1 MLIALIVNIVVSDQ
15 YGTTKDII
23 VGVFEDRAK
32 LNAAHEELN
41 KLVFRTQ
48 IHIREEPFTQD
59 KLELNKLSGYAHA
72 RRVVNDGCI
81 TPNIFQS
88 YPRGA

>member
-1 MLIALIVNIVVSDQ
+1 MLTALIVNVVVSDQ

-48 IHIREEPFTQD
+48 VHIREEPFTQD
-59 KLELNKLSGYAHA
+59 KLELNKLSGYAQT
-72 RRVVNDGCI
+72 RMTLNDGCV
-81 TPNIFQS
+81 TPKFGL
-88 YPRGA
+88 YHRGA